1 MPLMSSFDNGVAAML
16 AYTDAMNALSQNI
29 ANLRTPG
36 YKRTEV
42 SFSSMVSNVGG
53 DTSNTGGVT
62 SRISRI
68 VDAPGT
74 IEKTGQPL
82 DLALSGPGMFVYS
95 TTVDGTGDLFYSRKG
110 SLGGYNLDGT
120 DTTGTSYLS
129 AFENLYLMAWEI
141 DQSGN
146 VAGTTAA
153 EMKAIPYT
161 LRTDFPGRATTSGTL
176 SALIPAAGATTA
188 ANELYYYD
196 ADGAQQNF
204 RADWT
209 NTGTNTWDLSFV
221 DSAGA
226 AIGTPTAVTFDGVGA
241 LVSPTSVSVG
251 GLFTLDISQVKQLGT
266 YFVKGAYEQN
276 GLGKSDFIE
285 WDVSESGIVSGKFP
299 SGAIAP
305 LYQLP
310 VALFA
315 NINRLESLTGDLW
328 AASPDSGEAEFFELG
343 ETTRVI
349 SGATELS
356 NVELD
361 DSFSQMIM
369 TQRAYASAAQIIQ
382 TADEM
387 TRTVRDL
394 G

>member
-1 MPLMSSFDNGVAAML
+1 
-16 AYTDAMNALSQNI
+16 
-29 ANLRTPG
+29 
-36 YKRTEV
+36 
-42 SFSSMVSNVGG
+42 
-53 DTSNTGGVT
+53 
-62 SRISRI
+62 
-68 VDAPGT
+68 
-74 IEKTGQPL
+74 
-82 DLALSGPGMFVYS
+82 
-95 TTVDGTGDLFYSRKG
+95 
-110 SLGGYNLDGT
+110 
-120 DTTGTSYLS
+120 
-129 AFENLYLMAWEI
+129 MAWEI